1 MPAEGYSS
9 TTIKTPVYDILKKI
23 AKERGVSISDVIEEA
38 TIEMGDR
45 APELESI
52 DSISAE
58 MQHLISTTQKMQE
71 KAIRKVERIINDYK
85 RSQEK
90 YQTLVETNPDLV
102 FSIDPAGNFTYAN
115 PVIYDYLKMRSS
127 EAIGENILDFVH
139 KDDVGKLEV
148 IIESLR
154 EGKKST
160 VMLKFLDEE
169 GNEKYLNLS
178 ISPIMK
184 NGKVMEAV
192 GVADDLSEHQR
203 MINKI
208 AYLKQFN
215 ESIVQNAPLGIITFD
230 RDGNITSFNDV
241 FPKLLL
247 CTKDKLK
254 GGNVFEDA
262 VDGRL
267 EKWYRRCLTGESCE
281 YHGACSISEKGI
293 ERTYHKW
300 FSPIK
305 IGGEVIGGV
314 CIVDDIT
321 EKGEV
326 NRNKENDT

>member
-71 KAIRKVERIINDYK
+71 RAIRKVERIINDFK

-102 FSIDPAGNFTYAN
+102 FSIDPAGNFTYVN
-115 PVIYDYLKMRSS
+115 PVIHDYLKIRSS
-127 EAIGENILDFVH
+127 EAIGENILDFIH
-139 KDDVGKLEV
+139 KDDAGKMEA
-148 IIESLR
+148 IIEGLR
-154 EGKKST
+154 DGKKST
-160 VMLKFLDEE
+160 EMLKFLDEE
-169 GNEKYLNLS
+169 GTEKYLNVS

-184 NGKVMEAV
+184 NGKVKEAV

-203 MINKI
+203 MINEI

-230 RDGNITSFNDV
+230 KEGNITSFNDV
-241 FPKLLL
+241 FPKLLQ
-247 CTKDKLK
+247 CNEEKLK

-267 EKWYRRCLTGESCE
+267 EEWYKKCLNGESCE

-305 IGGEVIGGV
+305 VGGKVTGGV

-321 EKGEV
+321 EKE
-326 NRNKENDT
+326 